1 MSESSPLPNV
11 VHNEQAHR
19 FEAAVPSGTAHA
31 DYRRVGSELQMI
43 HTEVPDSSQ
52 NRGVAAALVTTAFD
66 YAQKNGLRIVPM
78 CGYVRSYM
86 RKHPETHAL
95 LPPGTQL

>member
-1 MSESSPLPNV
+1 MSESTPGPKV

-31 DYRRVGSELQMI
+31 DYQRVGDALQMI
-43 HTEVPDSSQ
+43 HTEVPDASQ
-52 NRGVAAALVTTAFD
+52 NRGVAAALVTTAFA
-66 YAQKNGLRIVPM
+66 YAEKNGLRIVPT

-86 RKHPETHAL
+86 RKHPETHSL
-95 LPPGTQL
+95 LAPGTQL